1 MNEKTPA
8 PTGGREQISE
18 DNLIAAKRYR
28 WRHYGDFSRPLD
40 SVDLTGKLLR
50 LTSEQTWSSADYE
63 RAAALVEH
71 QDPIGCLRM
80 ARWARRSR

>member
-1 MNEKTPA
+1 MKKPPVDA
-8 PTGGREQISE
+8 GGREEMSN

-40 SVDLTGKLLR
+40 SVDLTCTLLR
-50 LTSEQTWSSADYE
+50 LTSNQTWSAADYE
-63 RAAALVEH
+63 RAATLLER

-80 ARWARRSR
+80 AQWAARSR

>member
-1 MNEKTPA
+1 MKKPPVDA
-8 PTGGREQISE
+8 GGREEMSN

-50 LTSEQTWSSADYE
+50 LTSEQTWSSADYD
-63 RAAALVEH
+63 RAASLLEH
-71 QDPIGCLRM
+71 QDPIGCLLM
-80 ARWARRSR
+80 AKWSRKSR

>member
-1 MNEKTPA
+1 MNKNPPVGA
-8 PTGGREQISE
+8 GGRDPMSM
-18 DNLIAAKRYR
+18 DNVTTAKRYR
-28 WRHYGDFSRPLD
+28 WRHYGEFSRPLD

-63 RAAALVEH
+63 RAAALLEH

>member
-1 MNEKTPA
+1 MNKKPPVGA
-8 PTGGREQISE
+8 GGHENISE

-50 LTSEQTWSSADYE
+50 LTSEQTWSSADYD
-63 RAAALVEH
+63 RAAALLEH
-71 QDPIGCLRM
+71 QDPIGCLLM
-80 ARWARRSR
+80 AKWSRRSR

>member
-1 MNEKTPA
+1 MKKPPVEA
-8 PTGGREQISE
+8 GGREEMS
-18 DNLIAAKRYR
+18 NHTLVAAKRYR

-50 LTSEQTWSSADYE
+50 LTSEQTWSSADYD
-63 RAAALVEH
+63 RAAALLEY